1 MSVINKELLKIKNKM
16 VDNSIARDKKSIHRK
31 MELQIYLSYMKKMFK
46 LLKNKINANQ
56 DSIFHLAD
64 YQNYKKF
71 LTW

>member
-31 MELQIYLSYMKKMFK
+31 MELQIYLSCMKKMFK

-56 DSIFHLAD
+56 GD
-64 YQNYKKF
+64 YTETVF
-71 LTW
+71 FI